1 MEKNMELEEAIENI
15 KRAMNEHLAVEE
27 CTICFTNDLAI
38 ILKELEKKDR
48 IIELMAIEL
57 AEQFNHYE
65 PCWLECEDNIKCD
78 NQESCKECIKQYFK
92 KKVEE
97 SE

>member
-1 MEKNMELEEAIENI
+1 METEKAIENI

-38 ILKELEKKDR
+38 ILKELEKKDKM
-48 IIELMAIEL
+48 IDKMADEIL
-57 AEQFNHYE
+57 DLNSMIAEKSEFFSVV
-65 PCWLECEDNIKCD
+65 PIWLGKEHIK
-78 NQESCKECIKQYFK
+78 EYFK
-92 KKVEE
+92 GITNKKVEE